1 MSALPP
7 KADVAKCQR
16 DVRFVPKA
24 DIPLVALTLQ
34 PTVSSRRPD
43 SLRFLKDGDP
53 KPGVNSVKQ
62 NLRVYPLSQRAE
74 DIGWKIL
81 KVRRYYNGM
90 RRNLINT
97 HKDRW
102 ERGFAALSKFRRRKR
117 HCCPS
122 RHHLEGKFKV
132 GQWVTTQ
139 RYLKDDLSLE
149 RKRCLDRIG
158 FVWNW
163 RNYRWEQGFAALSKL
178 STARDTVAYRSNTA
192 KEISDLD
199 IGSLR
204 NAEKRPSY
212 QLCESADLIRSAL
225 CGGKVGVSTNKAF
238 AAEIKRRAL
247 APRILFGVT
256 ANEVIE

>member
-1 MSALPP
+1 VERRSRGRRHFA
-7 KADVAKCQR
+7 AVAG
-16 DVRFVPKA
+16 
-24 DIPLVALTLQ
+24 L
-34 PTVSSRRPD
+34 
-43 SLRFLKDGDP
+43 
-53 KPGVNSVKQ
+53 
-62 NLRVYPLSQRAE
+62 E
-74 DIGWKIL
+74 
-81 KVRRYYNGM
+81 
-90 RRNLINT
+90 
-97 HKDRW
+97 H
-102 ERGFAALSKFRRRKR
+102 AALSKSRRRKR

-122 RHHLEGKFKV
+122 RHHLEGKFKL

-139 RYLKDDLSLE
+139 RHLKDDLSLE

-163 RNYRWEQGFAALSKL
+163 RDIAGSKALQPFLSS

-199 IGSLR
+199 IGSLH

-225 CGGKVGVSTNKAF
+225 CGGKVEGIDQQRF

-247 APRILFGVT
+247 APPILFGVT
-256 ANEVIE
+256 ADEVIE